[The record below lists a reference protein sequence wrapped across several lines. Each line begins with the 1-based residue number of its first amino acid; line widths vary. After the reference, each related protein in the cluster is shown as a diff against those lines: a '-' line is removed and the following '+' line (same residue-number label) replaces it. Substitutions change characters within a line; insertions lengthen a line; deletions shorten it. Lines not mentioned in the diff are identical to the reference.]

1 MLQYDI
7 RYGFLPSRQIYNS
20 VGPWDYYDSDEK
32 KIKGQHV
39 IDLVEKQKPGFY
51 QKLEESILAIGIR
64 NPICVVT
71 GKLDGWQWDQ
81 LPDQAKQ
88 AAVWCPQWGGSRLF
102 IAQKHNLMIPCL
114 ISDFEKKFT
123 HLQLLTNGNQ
133 IKALIDIPIRR
144 IIFTPRGMVIKFEN
158 ESD

>member
-20 VGPWDYYDSDEK
+20 VGPWDYHDSDEK
-32 KIKGQHV
+32 KIKGQRL

-51 QKLEESILAIGIR
+51 QKLEESILATGIR

-88 AAVWCPQWGGSRLF
+88 TAVWCPQWGGSRLF
-102 IAQKHNLMIPCL
+102 IAQKHNLIIPCL

-123 HLQLLTNGNQ
+123 HLQLITNGNQ
-133 IKALIDIPIRR
+133 IRALIDIPIRK
-144 IIFTPRGMVIKFEN
+144 ISFTPRGMVIKFEN
-158 ESD
+158 GK